1 MDWAILWW
9 ILAGLLMLAGLIGAI
24 LPVIP
29 GPVLVFTGVLLAA
42 WIDDFAYIGVWSLA
56 IFAVL
61 TAIAMALDFIAGIG
75 GARAA
80 GASRSALAGAA
91 IGTVVGVF
99 FGIPGI
105 LLGPFV
111 GALLGEL
118 LNVNDFYHATRAGV
132 GAWFGVIVGMAAKLA
147 ISFMIIGW
155 FLILRLW

>member
-1 MDWAILWW
+1 MDWAIFWW
-9 ILAGLLMLAGLIGAI
+9 LLVGVLILAGLAAAV

-29 GPVLVFTGVLLAA
+29 GPALIFAGVLLAA
-42 WIDDFAYIGVWSLA
+42 WIDDFTYIGPWSLA

-61 TAIAMALDFIAGIG
+61 TFIAHALDFIAGVG

-99 FGIPGI
+99 FGVPGI

-111 GALLGEL
+111 GALLGEM
-118 LNVNDFYHATRAGV
+118 LNVNDFYHATRAGI

-147 ISFMIIGW
+147 ISFIIIGW